1 MANTLTRIASQT
13 VGAGGSAEVSFT
25 SIPQTYTDLKVLIS
39 ARTAVASASQNFFIG
54 INGNYTLLS
63 SRYLAGTGTAA
74 IAGPAGSNIFADIPG
89 NSATGGVFGNLEL
102 YIPNYTVAT
111 NKQLITQTVNETNAT
126 AAFQEIWAAS
136 WASTAAINAL
146 KFSASN
152 LLLQGSTFTIY
163 GIKKTQ

>member
-13 VGAGGSAEVSFT
+13 VGAAGSAEVSFT

-39 ARTAVASASQNFFIG
+39 ARTAVASTSQNFFIG
-54 INGNYTLLS
+54 INGSYTLLS

-89 NSATGGVFGNLEL
+89 NSASGGVFGNLEL

-111 NKQLITQTVNETNAT
+111 NKQLITQTVNETSAT